1 MVVIAGTITLDP
13 DKRGAAI
20 AAATEMMQAT
30 RKEPGCHSYTMSADL
45 EDPGRFQIFEE
56 WDSQAALDA
65 HFATPHMASFQA
77 AVGGLGIRDMQVQK
91 YEISSVGPIR

>member
-13 DKRGAAI
+13 ANREAAVS
-20 AAATEMMQAT
+20 AATEMMAAT

-45 EDPGRFQIFEE
+45 ADSGRFHIFEE
-56 WDSQAALDA
+56 WESQAALEA

-77 AVGGLGIRDMQVQK
+77 AVGGLGIREMQVQK
-91 YEISSVGPIR
+91 YEVSSVGPIR